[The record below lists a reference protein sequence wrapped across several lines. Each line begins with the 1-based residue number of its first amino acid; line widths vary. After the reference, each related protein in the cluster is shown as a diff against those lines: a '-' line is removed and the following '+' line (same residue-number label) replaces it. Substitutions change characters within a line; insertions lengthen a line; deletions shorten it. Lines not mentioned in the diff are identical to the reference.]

1 MPKAFQAITYTQT
14 QIEELSEEEMVYPY
28 NDKYATYVG
37 KYHQYEPTEALFN
50 ERGINIK
57 RELEQKANG
66 TSVKEFLSY
75 VRFKFYLYVYSHNKS
90 PRHVMNFIIA
100 KRGIRTYPSMF
111 EYRGYILDAMVY
123 LGEYLLNNGDITQI
137 SGIDL
142 DSNTALSIDE
152 LRNEDRDY
160 PARFRDL
167 MSTLGLC
174 YYGQYKIISN
184 GLGTEW

>member
-28 NDKYATYVG
+28 SDKYATYVG

-123 LGEYLLNNGDITQI
+123 LGQYLLDNGDITQI